1 VLIVSGRTFLESQI
15 LCCCCDKL
23 SKHSKISVIEQYLTG
38 PSEFEKFLES
48 EGVKR
53 TFYEC
58 VLQGMSHSS
67 AMLIE
72 DGDEMPENSEAGMYE
87 NGGHMLFVI
96 Y

>member
-1 VLIVSGRTFLESQI
+1 
-15 LCCCCDKL
+15 
-23 SKHSKISVIEQYLTG
+23 
-38 PSEFEKFLES
+38 
-48 EGVKR
+48 VKR

>member
-1 VLIVSGRTFLESQI
+1 
-15 LCCCCDKL
+15 
-23 SKHSKISVIEQYLTG
+23 
-38 PSEFEKFLES
+38 
-48 EGVKR
+48 VKR

-72 DGDEMPENSEAGMYE
+72 DGDEMPENSEEGMYE
-87 NGGHMLFVI
+87 NGGHVLFVI